1 MPDNNLVNIQTYFLF
16 LSLLSFFAC
25 TYLFVICHTPP
36 HANQHFVVG
45 ASVPINRIYVSMYVQ
60 ACHTL
65 STIQAP
71 KRPWWDLAPMQGD
84 DNSPVQKHTYMPI
97 TLSILR
103 IVLQQT
109 FTVCASEYL
118 AYLFKAMCT
127 TAFFCLFTCWGN
139 HLLPSVNDR
148 ASDC

>member
-1 MPDNNLVNIQTYFLF
+1 
-16 LSLLSFFAC
+16 
-25 TYLFVICHTPP
+25 
-36 HANQHFVVG
+36 
-45 ASVPINRIYVSMYVQ
+45 MYVQ

-65 STIQAP
+65 STFQAP

-84 DNSPVQKHTYMPI
+84 DNNPVQKHTYMPI

-109 FTVCASEYL
+109 STVCASEYL

-127 TAFFCLFTCWGN
+127 MAFFCLFTCWGN
-139 HLLPSVNDR
+139 HLLPSVKDR
-148 ASDC
+148 ASVESDC